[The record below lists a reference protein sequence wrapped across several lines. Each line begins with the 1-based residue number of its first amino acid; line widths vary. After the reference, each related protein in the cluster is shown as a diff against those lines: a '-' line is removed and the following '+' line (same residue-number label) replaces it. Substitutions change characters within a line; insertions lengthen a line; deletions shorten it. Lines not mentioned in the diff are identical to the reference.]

1 MTRVIVDPATR
12 AKLVNAHQP
21 LELCDDS
28 GKVLGQFIPV
38 ADDSRRLGT
47 VPQVD
52 DEELDRRERQGGGR
66 PLAEILSNLGSN
78 G

>member
-1 MTRVIVDPATR
+1 MTRVIVDPVTR
-12 AKLVNAHQP
+12 AKLVNVRQP

-28 GKVLGQFIPV
+28 GNVLGQFIPV
-38 ADDSRRLGT
+38 VDESGRPDS

-66 PLAEILSNLGSN
+66 PLAEILSNLGSK